1 MPEHYKLN
9 RVREMA
15 DNDEDFVA
23 ALAAAFIEEVPE
35 DAERLRTA
43 VPDHDYYE
51 TYQAAHKMKPTIDLF
66 ELGTLDALI
75 VIQDWGKHE
84 DTDKNVST
92 ELQLLLTSVDN
103 AVNEIKS
110 DFGL

>member
-1 MPEHYKLN
+1 MSQHYKLD

-15 DNDEDFVA
+15 DGDEDFVA
-23 ALAAAFIEEVPE
+23 ALAAAFLEEVPE

-43 VPDHDYYE
+43 VPAKDYKE
-51 TYQAAHKMKPTIDLF
+51 VYQAAHKMKPTVDLF
-66 ELGTLDALI
+66 ELGVLDILI
-75 VIQDWGKHE
+75 EVQDWGKFE
-84 DTDKNVST
+84 QTDKSVD
-92 ELQLLLTSVDN
+92 EQLIVVLTAVDN